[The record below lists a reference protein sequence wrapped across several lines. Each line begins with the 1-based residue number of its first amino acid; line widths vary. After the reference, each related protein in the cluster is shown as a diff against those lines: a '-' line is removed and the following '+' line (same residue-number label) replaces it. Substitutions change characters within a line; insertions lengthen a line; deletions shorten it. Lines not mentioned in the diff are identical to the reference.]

1 MTGAGSDDTGA
12 FLREPREREQTVGSA
27 VRLARSVFCRRLLCW
42 GDQKAARDERTVP
55 LRGGCTMRDSDDS
68 RPRASDPDSGED
80 LDEDPGEDLEAMIE
94 QADRPFA
101 SESFGTTAEEQEEG
115 EPLDQKLAEER
126 PSKPPFDSTL
136 AIEDVDAPDD
146 EPEMVGQA
154 TIEHDPFVAPEEAAM
169 TVSEGAPGAVDH
181 PDAHDDVERDDESS
195 EEA

>member
-1 MTGAGSDDTGA
+1 MHTRPSCRSGST
-12 FLREPREREQTVGSA
+12 RMM
-27 VRLARSVFCRRLLCW
+27 RSF
-42 GDQKAARDERTVP
+42 T
-55 LRGGCTMRDSDDS
+55 S
-68 RPRASDPDSGED
+68 
-80 LDEDPGEDLEAMIE
+80 
-94 QADRPFA
+94 PFA
-101 SESFGTTAEEQEEG
+101 TTESEERAPDQDRGSPVSETAWILAEEEEEG

-154 TIEHDPFVAPEEAAM
+154 TIGHDPFVAPEEAAM